1 MNKCFFQKGLAQINF
16 QTIKEDFEKM
26 SSNENEILNNVK
38 SINNVEELYL
48 KQEKDEFSKVLLDI
62 EVDIEFFLK
71 NLEYLGK
78 KSFE

>member
-1 MNKCFFQKGLAQINF
+1 MFFQKGLAQINF

>member
-1 MNKCFFQKGLAQINF
+1 MAQINF

-71 NLEYLGK
+71 KFGVFLGE